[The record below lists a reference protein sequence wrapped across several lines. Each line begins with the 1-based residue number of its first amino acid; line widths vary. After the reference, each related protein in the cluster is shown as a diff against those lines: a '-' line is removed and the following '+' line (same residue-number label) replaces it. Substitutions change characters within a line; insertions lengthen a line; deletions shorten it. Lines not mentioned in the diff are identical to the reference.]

1 MHNLQSFVCIF
12 RCVLLPELSSRL
24 VSKCSASIV
33 FSMHW
38 NFLLR
43 LIIIA
48 TSMWRPATHY
58 LQEILPIVSTT
69 VSVFIDTILMS
80 LCLIKFVLVK
90 LRIKKVHKS
99 KAFISHEDLD
109 YLLVLNEFVKNGCTL
124 VLFVIVD
131 SDGYYIY
138 YVVTVTSDF
147 YFLALYENKV

>member
-1 MHNLQSFVCIF
+1 
-12 RCVLLPELSSRL
+12 
-24 VSKCSASIV
+24 
-33 FSMHW
+33 
-38 NFLLR
+38 
-43 LIIIA
+43 
-48 TSMWRPATHY
+48 
-58 LQEILPIVSTT
+58 
-69 VSVFIDTILMS
+69 MS

-99 KAFISHEDLD
+99 KQFISHEDLD